1 MVFLFRVQTFDWW
14 LVGERESDESSA
26 AVECSVSASG
36 VETFR
41 TSAGPT
47 LHCQLSSIRLH
58 SSDALYWPS
67 QVDRDHFSRE

>member
-47 LHCQLSSIRLH
+47 LHYTVNCHPFVCTAVMHCTGPAR
-58 SSDALYWPS
+58 
-67 QVDRDHFSRE
+67 